1 MTHVASTTRP
11 LHNKIIKKGRT
22 NTATLATATATSHG
36 NCNASHIAVDF
47 DVNFDGDAGGGNG
60 DGDGNG
66 NGDVDVSSCCSLSLA
81 TRVQSCSFY
90 RARARANK
98 GQRRHNKATSHHSLP
113 DPPLPL
119 FPCSLAR
126 SCFNNFHAATTKKTT
141 SVEQGE
147 AEAGQGQKRGGYKMS
162 ISSNN
167 AIDKRRQL
175 KQQKWQKS
183 SRRSRQGSRSEGVGC
198 RVSSEACGKFVL
210 SYAPASCC
218 MIKIDISGGTGVGG
232 EDVLA
237 PRQLPS
243 NFKLKEAQN

>member
-66 NGDVDVSSCCSLSLA
+66 DVDVSSCCSLSLA

-98 GQRRHNKATSHHSLP
+98 GQRRHNKATSHHSLTARP
-113 DPPLPL
+113 SPSVHAVSPGAALIIFMLPRQ
-119 FPCSLAR
+119 S
-126 SCFNNFHAATTKKTT
+126 
-141 SVEQGE
+141 
-147 AEAGQGQKRGGYKMS
+147 KRGRQRRGRG
-162 ISSNN
+162 
-167 AIDKRRQL
+167 KR
-175 KQQKWQKS
+175 
-183 SRRSRQGSRSEGVGC
+183 EVD
-198 RVSSEACGKFVL
+198 
-210 SYAPASCC
+210 
-218 MIKIDISGGTGVGG
+218 IKC
-232 EDVLA
+232 
-237 PRQLPS
+237 Q
-243 NFKLKEAQN
+243 

>member
-60 DGDGNG
+60 DGDGDG
-66 NGDVDVSSCCSLSLA
+66 NGDVDVSGCCSLSLA

-113 DPPLPL
+113 APPLPL

-175 KQQKWQKS
+175 KQQKWQKT
-183 SRRSRQGSRSEGVGC
+183 SRRSRQGAGVRAWVAGC
-198 RVSSEACGKFVL
+198 PARRV
-210 SYAPASCC
+210 ASLCSA
-218 MIKIDISGGTGVGG
+218 MRPLHV
-232 EDVLA
+232 A
-237 PRQLPS
+237 
-243 NFKLKEAQN
+243 